1 MKIPSLPEIFI
12 EILSTLCK
20 YNPDILVTT
29 SPFPM
34 GILWSAKSKNIHK
47 ITWLVSIPSVYYP
60 LLLLRSNSC
69 CIISFYIPYIKSV
82 LNNSIVIAYFLIYI
96 ACFIKLLLLLLIKY
110 MLLAVIVVACKFAKI
125 SFLLHGNA
133 IFHKFTLLLH
143 GNDLAE
149 ERGSPLRRSVL

>member
-1 MKIPSLPEIFI
+1 MDDCCQGNQLTHT
-12 EILSTLCK
+12 ILSRNRFWHYYSGKSC
-20 YNPDILVTT
+20 
-29 SPFPM
+29 
-34 GILWSAKSKNIHK
+34 LWSAKCKNIHK

-110 MLLAVIVVACKFAKI
+110 MLLAVIVVACEFAKNLI
-125 SFLLHGNA
+125 P
-133 IFHKFTLLLH
+133 
-143 GNDLAE
+143 
-149 ERGSPLRRSVL
+149 SPWQRNIP